1 MLVGT
6 FLLTVIFD
14 LVVAI
19 EVGVVVSALLFMKRM
34 AEVSDIK
41 SWKYIEQ
48 PDVTEGE
55 AEKLMSLPKEIRVFE
70 ISGPMFFAAADRLAA
85 IDSKKYTRVIVI
97 RMRSVPAM
105 DANVMRSLNALADRA
120 DRKGIQLVFSHVNEQ
135 PLSVMKKDGFYE
147 RLGGDHFQQDIV
159 SALEYAEGLLK

>member
-1 MLVGT
+1 METLKPKLFEAMKNYSKKQLFKDIISG
-6 FLLTVIFD
+6 II
-14 LVVAI
+14 VAI
-19 EVGVVVSALLFMKRM
+19 IALPLSI
-34 AEVSDIK
+34 A
-41 SWKYIEQ
+41 
-48 PDVTEGE
+48 
-55 AEKLMSLPKEIRVFE
+55 L
-70 ISGPMFFAAADRLAA
+70 A
-85 IDSKKYTRVIVI
+85 IDSKKYTKVIVI

-147 RLGGDHFQQDIV
+147 RLGSDHFQQDIV